1 MIYRNRV
8 KEAIRKTG
16 LAMGTFIQTASPEN
30 AEIAAACGFDFLILD
45 MEHGSFGIDQ
55 LVHLIRGVQ
64 VGGATPV
71 VRLPDHTETNI
82 YKVLDAGATGIL
94 MPGVSTA
101 EQAEKIARAAH
112 YAPGG
117 TRGACPRVRA
127 AAHGV
132 YPWEK
137 HVRWSEEN
145 VMVWLIIES
154 LEGLRN
160 LEKIVQ
166 TPGIDAVGFGA
177 FDLSQDMGLQGQTAH
192 PKVRRKIEEAISIT
206 LRNNVSVH
214 MHLFETSPKEIK
226 KSVRHWAG
234 LGATILTCMTDRRI
248 LSTGLKETFSSLASI
263 RDRRQFRRDRRKI

>member
-30 AEIAAACGFDFLILD
+30 AEMAAACGFDFLILD

-55 LVHLIRGVQ
+55 LVHLIRGAQ

-82 YKVLDAGATGIL
+82 FKVLDAGATGIL

-101 EQAEKIARAAH
+101 EQAEKIVCAAR
-112 YAPGG
+112 YAPAG

-127 AAHGV
+127 AAHGIF
-132 YPWEK
+132 PWEK
-137 HVRWSEEN
+137 HVQWSEEN
-145 VMVWLIIES
+145 VMVWLLIES
-154 LEGLRN
+154 LEGMKN

-166 TPGIDAVGFGA
+166 TPGVDAVGFGA

-192 PKVRRKIEEAISIT
+192 PKVRRKIEEGISIA

-214 MHLFETSPKEIK
+214 LHLFETSPREIRR
-226 KSVRHWAG
+226 SVRRWAG
-234 LGATILTCMTDRRI
+234 LGATLLSCMTDRRI
-248 LSTGLKETFSSLASI
+248 LSTGLKETLSSLASI
-263 RDRRQFRRDRRKI
+263 RDRR